1 VRWHDGHGNKQW
13 SDQTFTARFENHSE
27 IRSAGIERGRV
38 FPEQTTGLSRPP
50 GDTFLPPV
58 GQRPTVWLGVRFR
71 VETDDEAKPAAE
83 NDDALTSQNA
93 AVTGV
98 TGVLHPP
105 SGGIKVFKPT
115 RTPCHPCHDPR
126 SSAES
131 PSHPGART
139 ATEHHSSGARE
150 PDVEAPPHSRSSLPV
165 YDKSPWGDGITVITD
180 INAGQGVSAPEGGTT
195 SRDSYDSYDT
205 PPREVAQTPLTTCA
219 VCGEPMR
226 PVTPDQTTHP
236 LCEPSPAAVPSSES
250 LDGKGSTRP
259 DESPRWEQLLDD
271 STETPPH
278 CPGEQAS

>member
-1 VRWHDGHGNKQW
+1 VKREAAKAGHNERTLHRARKSLRVLSETVPGVVPR
-13 SDQTFTARFENHSE
+13 QT
-27 IRSAGIERGRV
+27 
-38 FPEQTTGLSRPP
+38 L
-50 GDTFLPPV
+50 
-58 GQRPTVWLGVRFR
+58 W
-71 VETDDEAKPAAE
+71 
-83 NDDALTSQNA
+83 
-93 AVTGV
+93 
-98 TGVLHPP
+98 
-105 SGGIKVFKPT
+105 
-115 RTPCHPCHDPR
+115 C
-126 SSAES
+126 
-131 PSHPGART
+131 
-139 ATEHHSSGARE
+139 
-150 PDVEAPPHSRSSLPV
+150 LPV